1 VKGEITPLSYNPLP
15 LQIPRSP
22 GTSPQGLASL
32 KRKNHPIVVT
42 LGGIG
47 SSYASLHTQSLAFY
61 PCYKLRDNSANSH
74 NFHSSLSIPDMLF
87 SCTEVNLYIKKNSD
101 LSFVVILLLFLCV
114 LLLFKFRSII
124 VNQLCNHT

>member
-1 VKGEITPLSYNPLP
+1 MQLLEA
-15 LQIPRSP
+15 
-22 GTSPQGLASL
+22 QGSL
-32 KRKNHPIVVT
+32 DIFSLLY
-42 LGGIG
+42 LGG
-47 SSYASLHTQSLAFY
+47 
-61 PCYKLRDNSANSH
+61 ANND